1 MVGRACRSPDC
12 WEAQQIFVHPQGQ
25 GGQMPNG
32 RDTADGETC
41 HLAHLLCI
49 SAAQNLA
56 RKARGSSPIHH
67 AAARGEKQIKFAR
80 FACKDDGFDN
90 LIQRAARSIGGLLG
104 GASLAGHC
112 DGSCVNSSGLQG
124 GGDAGQTFA
133 HVLPLLDL
141 LAWQHHFAPMS
152 AFAARITR
160 CPIPFDAAIGREAAL
175 PFADLPLPLGELI
188 AGAAGCSPYIKE
200 LLRRQGDWLRS
211 AVQLDPQSALASVLA
226 GLATSTLPSLAKDLR
241 IAKAR
246 VALLAA
252 LADLG
257 GVWDTMAVTRALT
270 QFADSAVQRCVALLV
285 GDEIRRGKL
294 PRAIPDDAAAG
305 AGLVVLAMGKMG
317 AFELNYSSDIDLI
330 CLFDQ
335 DRYGPDAAEA
345 RSAFVRVVR
354 RMTAI
359 LQDITEDG
367 YVFRVDLRLRPDAAV
382 TPVCLSM
389 AAAMAYYEAEGRTW
403 ERAAYIK
410 ARPCAGDLAAGL
422 RFLAGLTP
430 FVWRKHLDFAAIQD
444 AHDMRLRIRS
454 HRGLNGPLR
463 LEGHNIKLGAGGIRE
478 IEFYAQTR
486 QLIAGGRDASLRD
499 PTTLGALAALAGKGW
514 TSAADAAA
522 LSRLYLAHR
531 EVEHRIQMVQDEQSH
546 DLPHAP
552 DGIARLAAFC
562 GQSEAAFRQD
572 LLARLVETDRLT
584 DEFFNPA
591 AAGQSANT
599 PLPNSAK
606 LPPEFAAIIAG
617 WRAYPALRS
626 PRAQS
631 IFQRLLPKLQA
642 RLTRAD
648 HPAEALVALDGFL
661 AGLPAGV
668 QIFSLFDANPAL
680 VDLIIDI
687 AATAPSLALYLSR
700 HSSVLDGVIGGA
712 FWAPW
717 PSDDALVGEL
727 ASLLA
732 AAPDYEARLDAAR
745 LWQKEWH
752 FRIGVHLL
760 RGLISADDAGAQYAA
775 LAGAVIAALWPVV
788 AQDFALRHGPA
799 PGRGA
804 AVLAMGS
811 LGAGRLNA
819 ASDLDIILIYDALGI
834 ESSDGARPLPTRQYF
849 ARLTQSFVTALSA
862 QTAKGR
868 LYEVDV
874 RLRPSGR
881 KGPVATSLAAFASY
895 QRDEAWTWEHLAL
908 TRARV
913 MAGQAG
919 LCADIEALRCAII
932 AEKGRGRA
940 LRADVAMMRAR
951 LASAQTA
958 ALPDWEAKAG
968 AGRLMDIELCAQ
980 SLALMA
986 ASPARAAPD
995 QIKAGVLAG
1004 HMPQTDAQVLCDS
1017 YILFWRVQ
1025 CGLRLLG
1032 DGAAPAQ
1039 FGAGGRGF
1047 VAAVAG
1053 LAEAEMTKTLRERA
1067 AECDRII
1074 AAHLGAAQTDGKA
1087 N

>member
-1 MVGRACRSPDC
+1 M
-12 WEAQQIFVHPQGQ
+12 
-25 GGQMPNG
+25 
-32 RDTADGETC
+32 
-41 HLAHLLCI
+41 
-49 SAAQNLA
+49 
-56 RKARGSSPIHH
+56 
-67 AAARGEKQIKFAR
+67 
-80 FACKDDGFDN
+80 
-90 LIQRAARSIGGLLG
+90 
-104 GASLAGHC
+104 
-112 DGSCVNSSGLQG
+112 
-124 GGDAGQTFA
+124 
-133 HVLPLLDL
+133 LP
-141 LAWQHHFAPMS
+141 
-152 AFAARITR
+152 FAARITR
-160 CPIPFDAAIGREAAL
+160 CPIPFDAAIGGEAAL
-175 PFADLPLPLGELI
+175 PFADLPAPLGDLI
-188 AGAAGCSPYIKE
+188 AGAAGCSPYIKD
-200 LLRRQGDWLRS
+200 LLRRQGDWLHS
-211 AVQLDPQSALASVLA
+211 ALQGDPQDAMDGVLT
-226 GLATSTLPSLAKDLR
+226 GLDNATLPSLAKDLR
-241 IAKAR
+241 VAKAR

-257 GVWDTMAVTRALT
+257 GVWDTMTVTRALT
-270 QFADSAVQRCVALLV
+270 VFADCAVQRCVTLLV

-294 PRAIPDDAAAG
+294 PVATPDDAAKG

-317 AFELNYSSDIDLI
+317 AYELNYSSDIDLI

-335 DRYGPDAAEA
+335 DRYGADAAEA

-354 RMTAI
+354 RMSAL

-410 ARPCAGDLAAGL
+410 ARACAGDIAAGQ

-444 AHDMRLRIRS
+444 AHDMRLRIRA
-454 HRGLNGPLR
+454 HRGLHGPIK
-463 LEGHNIKLGAGGIRE
+463 LEGHNMKLGAGGIRE

-499 PTTLGALAALAGKGW
+499 PTTLGALAALAAKGW
-514 TSAADAAA
+514 TSDGDAAA

-531 EVEHRIQMVQDEQSH
+531 DIEHRIQMVQDEQTH
-546 DLPHAP
+546 DLPTSQG
-552 DGIARLAAFC
+552 GIARLAAFC
-562 GQSEAAFRQD
+562 GQSEADFRSD
-572 LLARLVETDRLT
+572 LLARLAETDRLT

-591 AAGQSANT
+591 ASGQAAHETATQT
-599 PLPNSAK
+599 PN

-626 PRAQS
+626 ARAQS
-631 IFQRLLPKLQA
+631 IFQRLLPKLRA
-642 RLTRAD
+642 RLARAD
-648 HPAEALVALDGFL
+648 HPDEALMALDGFL

-700 HSSVLDGVIGGA
+700 HSAVLDGVIGGA

-717 PSDDALVGEL
+717 PDDAALAGEL

-732 AAPDYEARLDAAR
+732 AAPDYEARLDGAR
-745 LWQKEWH
+745 IWQKEWH
-752 FRIGVHLL
+752 FRVGVHLL

-788 AQDFALRHGPA
+788 AQDFARRHGPA

-804 AVLAMGS
+804 AVLGMGS

-819 ASDLDIILIYDALGI
+819 ASDLDIILIYDAQGVDA
-834 ESSDGARPLPTRQYF
+834 SDGPRPLPTRQYF

-913 MAGQAG
+913 MVGDAG
-919 LCADIEALRCAII
+919 LARDIETLRCAII
-932 AEKGRGRA
+932 AEKGTGAA
-940 LRADVAMMRAR
+940 LRADVADMRAR
-951 LASAQTA
+951 LAAAQSGT
-958 ALPDWEAKAG
+958 PSDWEAKAG
-968 AGRLMDIELCAQ
+968 AGRMMDIELCAQ
-980 SLALMA
+980 TLALLA
-986 ASPARAAPD
+986 ASPARAAQE

-1004 HMPQTDAQVLCDS
+1004 HMPQTDAQVLLDG
-1017 YILFWRVQ
+1017 YMQMTRIQ

-1032 DGAAPAQ
+1032 DGAGPALL
-1039 FGAGGRGF
+1039 GAGGRAF
-1047 VAAVAG
+1047 VASVAG
-1053 LAEAEMTKTLRERA
+1053 LDEADMSA
-1067 AECDRII
+1067 ALQATAARCAAII
-1074 AAHLGAAQTDGKA
+1074 SAFLGAPLTERKA

>member
-1 MVGRACRSPDC
+1 M
-12 WEAQQIFVHPQGQ
+12 
-25 GGQMPNG
+25 
-32 RDTADGETC
+32 
-41 HLAHLLCI
+41 
-49 SAAQNLA
+49 
-56 RKARGSSPIHH
+56 SS
-67 AAARGEKQIKFAR
+67 
-80 FACKDDGFDN
+80 
-90 LIQRAARSIGGLLG
+90 
-104 GASLAGHC
+104 
-112 DGSCVNSSGLQG
+112 
-124 GGDAGQTFA
+124 
-133 HVLPLLDL
+133 
-141 LAWQHHFAPMS
+141 
-152 AFAARITR
+152 FAALITR
-160 CPIPFDAAIGREAAL
+160 CPIPFDTAIGGEAAQ
-175 PFADLPLPLGELI
+175 PFADMPLPVVDLI

-200 LLRRQGDWLRS
+200 LLRRQGDWLHGALRS
-211 AVQLDPQSALASVLA
+211 DPQDALDAVLA
-226 GLATSTLPSLAKDLR
+226 GLDTATLPSLAKDLR
-241 IAKAR
+241 VAKAR

-257 GVWDTMAVTRALT
+257 GVWDTMRVTRALT
-270 QFADSAVQRCVALLV
+270 VFADCAVQRCVTLLV
-285 GDEIRRGKL
+285 GDEIRRAKL
-294 PRAIPDDAAAG
+294 PLAAPEDAARG

-317 AFELNYSSDIDLI
+317 AHELNYSSDIDLI

-335 DRYGPDAAEA
+335 DRYGSDAAEA
-345 RSAFVRVVR
+345 RAAFVRVVR
-354 RMTAI
+354 RMTAL

-454 HRGLNGPLR
+454 HRGLNGPLL
-463 LEGHNIKLGAGGIRE
+463 LEGHNMKLGAGGIRE

-499 PTTLGALAALAGKGW
+499 PTTMGALTALAAKGW
-514 TSAADAAA
+514 TSDADAAA

-531 EVEHRIQMVQDEQSH
+531 DIEHRIQMVHDEQTH
-546 DLPHAP
+546 DVPTSPEA
-552 DGIARLAAFC
+552 IARLAAFN
-562 GQSEAAFRQD
+562 GQGEADFRRD
-572 LLARLVETDRLT
+572 LLARLAETDRLT

-591 AAGQSANT
+591 ASGQAAPAAAA
-599 PLPNSAK
+599 PLPN
-606 LPPEFAAIIAG
+606 LPPESRAIIAG
-617 WRAYPALRS
+617 WQAYPALRS

-631 IFQRLLPKLQA
+631 IFQRLLPKLEA
-642 RLTRAD
+642 RLARAD

-700 HSSVLDGVIGGA
+700 HSAVLDGVIGGA

-717 PSDDALVGEL
+717 PTDGALTDEL

-732 AAPDYEARLDAAR
+732 AAPDYEARLDGAR
-745 LWQKEWH
+745 IWQKEWH

-775 LAGAVIAALWPVV
+775 LARAVIAALWPVV
-788 AQDFALRHGPA
+788 AQDFARRHGPA

-804 AVLAMGS
+804 AVLGMGS

-819 ASDLDIILIYDALGI
+819 ASDLDIILIYDAQGF
-834 ESSDGARPLPTRQYF
+834 ENSDGLRPLPTRQYF

-862 QTAKGR
+862 QTSKGR

-913 MAGQAG
+913 MVGDAG
-919 LCADIEALRCAII
+919 LSQDIEDLRRAII
-932 AEKGRGRA
+932 AEKGAGAA
-940 LRADVAMMRAR
+940 LRADVADMRAR
-951 LASAQTA
+951 LAVAQTGM
-958 ALPDWEAKAG
+958 PCDWEAKAG
-968 AGRLMDIELCAQ
+968 AGRMMDIELCAQ
-980 SLALMA
+980 TLALLA
-986 ASPARAAPD
+986 ASPTRAVSD

-1004 HMPQTDAQVLCDS
+1004 HMPQIDAQVLLDG
-1017 YILFWRVQ
+1017 YRMTARVH

-1032 DGAAPAQ
+1032 DGLGPAQ
-1039 FGAGGRGF
+1039 VGTAGRAF
-1047 VAAVAG
+1047 VATVAG
-1053 LAEAEMTKTLRERA
+1053 LAEADISAGLGDTA
-1067 AECDRII
+1067 ARCAKII
-1074 AAHLGAAQTDGKA
+1074 FAFLGAALMDGKA

>member
-1 MVGRACRSPDC
+1 
-12 WEAQQIFVHPQGQ
+12 
-25 GGQMPNG
+25 
-32 RDTADGETC
+32 
-41 HLAHLLCI
+41 
-49 SAAQNLA
+49 
-56 RKARGSSPIHH
+56 
-67 AAARGEKQIKFAR
+67 
-80 FACKDDGFDN
+80 
-90 LIQRAARSIGGLLG
+90 
-104 GASLAGHC
+104 
-112 DGSCVNSSGLQG
+112 
-124 GGDAGQTFA
+124 
-133 HVLPLLDL
+133 
-141 LAWQHHFAPMS
+141 MS
-152 AFAARITR
+152 TFAARITR
-160 CPIPFDAAIGREAAL
+160 CPIPFDAAIGGEAAL
-175 PFADLPLPLGELI
+175 PFADMPAPVADLI
-188 AGAAGCSPYIKE
+188 AGAAGCSPYIKD
-200 LLRRQGDWLRS
+200 LLRRQGDWLHSALQGDPQAALDAVLS
-211 AVQLDPQSALASVLA
+211 AVETA
-226 GLATSTLPSLAKDLR
+226 TLPSLAKDLR
-241 IAKAR
+241 VAKAR

-257 GVWDTMAVTRALT
+257 GVWDTMTVTRALT
-270 QFADSAVQRCVALLV
+270 VFADCALQRCVTLLV

-294 PRAIPDDAAAG
+294 PLATPADAATG

-317 AFELNYSSDIDLI
+317 AYELNYSSDIDLI

-335 DRYGPDAAEA
+335 DRYGTDAFEA
-345 RSAFVRVVR
+345 RTVFVRVVR
-354 RMTAI
+354 RMTAL

-389 AAAMAYYEAEGRTW
+389 AAAEAYYEAEGRTW

-410 ARPCAGDLAAGL
+410 ARPCAGDVAAGL

-444 AHDMRLRIRS
+444 AHDMRLRIRR

-463 LEGHNIKLGAGGIRE
+463 LEGHNMKLGAGGIRE

-499 PTTLGALAALAGKGW
+499 PTTLGALAALAAKGW
-514 TSAADAAA
+514 TSDGDAAA

-531 EVEHRIQMVQDEQSH
+531 DIEHRIQMVQDEQTH
-546 DLPHAP
+546 DVPTSP
-552 DGIARLAAFC
+552 DGIARLSAFS
-562 GQSEAAFRQD
+562 GQTEADFRRD
-572 LLARLVETDRLT
+572 LLARLAETDRLT
-584 DEFFNPA
+584 DEFFNPTASGQA
-591 AAGQSANT
+591 APTTAAQT
-599 PLPNSAK
+599 HK

-617 WRAYPALRS
+617 WGAYPALRS

-631 IFQRLLPKLQA
+631 IFQRLLPKLES
-642 RLTRAD
+642 RLISAD
-648 HPAEALVALDGFL
+648 HPAEALMALDGFL

-717 PSDDALVGEL
+717 PDDAALAGEL

-732 AAPDYEARLDAAR
+732 AAPDYEARLDSAR
-745 LWQKEWH
+745 IWQKEWH

-760 RGLISADDAGAQYAA
+760 RGLISADDAGGQYAA
-775 LAGAVIAALWPVV
+775 LAGAVIAALWPIV
-788 AQDFALRHGPA
+788 AQDFARRHGPA

-804 AVLAMGS
+804 AVLGMGS

-819 ASDLDIILIYDALGI
+819 ASDLDIILIYDALGV
-834 ESSDGARPLPTRQYF
+834 ESSNGPRPLPTRQYF

-862 QTAKGR
+862 QTSKGR

-881 KGPVATSLAAFASY
+881 KGPVATSLASFASY

-908 TRARV
+908 TRARAV
-913 MAGQAG
+913 VGDVG
-919 LCADIEALRCAII
+919 LMHDIEDLRRAII
-932 AEKGRGRA
+932 AEKGTGAA
-940 LRADVAMMRAR
+940 LRADVADMRAR
-951 LASAQTA
+951 LAAAYTA
-958 ALPDWEAKAG
+958 APADWEAKAG
-968 AGRLMDIELCAQ
+968 AGRMMDIELCAQ
-980 SLALMA
+980 SLALLA

-1004 HMPQTDAQVLCDS
+1004 HMPQTDAQVLLDGHM
-1017 YILFWRVQ
+1017 LTAHVQ

-1032 DGAAPAQ
+1032 GGAGPAQ
-1039 FGAGGRGF
+1039 FGAGGRAF
-1047 VAAVAG
+1047 VASVAG
-1053 LAEAEMTKTLRERA
+1053 LAEA
-1067 AECDRII
+1067 D
-1074 AAHLGAAQTDGKA
+1074 LGANLGDTAAKCAKIISAFLGAEDTDGKA